1 MLCALRLL
9 NHRLNTLSELRG
21 WIRLRYFS
29 LFLSRRLNRIFRFFN
44 SRLFWLFNSDLF
56 RFFNNDLFRLFLN
69 SLLCRDGCYRGSLL
83 TWCRLHGGLHFCYF
97 AVTFISWVLWRGRR
111 LSGAFTLFS
120 LSFFIITVFI
130 ITIIQRNSS
139 FITTV
144 LASRSCWPC
153 CPSRWQEYMLRSL
166 LLVYFLH

>member
-9 NHRLNTLSELRG
+9 NHRLDTLSELRG

-44 SRLFWLFNSDLF
+44 SRLFWLF
-56 RFFNNDLFRLFLN
+56 LN
-69 SLLCRDGCYRGSLL
+69 SLLCGDGCYRGSLL